1 MHRAPIHS
9 VSPPAHPLHP
19 LAPGR
24 EIRPNSLK
32 NSRKNAQNRPA
43 PAVLAP
49 ICIEKSTTYNP
60 DRVPKAPPP
69 HPPPNFT

>member
-43 PAVLAP
+43 ARRPRSNLHRK
-49 ICIEKSTTYNP
+49 INNLQS
-60 DRVPKAPPP
+60 RQGPKGPTPPS
-69 HPPPNFT
+69 PP